1 MFVLYDR
8 KLYTWYMFLFLSPP
22 VSTCLHAPPSHPLL
36 LSLLVCTQSGSWCPK
51 FVSRRGV
58 RHRESLFRVGSTS
71 RSRSPGNGGRG
82 GSDGFGAPSILGGG
96 ASVSGEED
104 RGRGH
109 LDDGGRGR
117 RMSSSVPGLCEAEIR
132 GDNWLGSHEVGRTC
146 FFLLLLVLPWLV
158 GAEFWVWFTSGLA
171 YFQRLTS
178 ACFFS

>member
-1 MFVLYDR
+1 M
-8 KLYTWYMFLFLSPP
+8 
-22 VSTCLHAPPSHPLL
+22 
-36 LSLLVCTQSGSWCPK
+36 
-51 FVSRRGV
+51 

-82 GSDGFGAPSILGGG
+82 GSDGLGAPSILGGG

-146 FFLLLLVLPWLV
+146 FFVVVAGFVLAGRGGVLGV
-158 GAEFWVWFTSGLA
+158 VHVWFGL
-171 YFQRLTS
+171 FS
-178 ACFFS
+178 AVNFSVFFFVGFAFFFFFFSCCLCITTGEGGRE